1 VPEVWC
7 FAPHVNLSASFWDIL
22 EKLACQLI
30 AVPNDGISHMA
41 VAFPNE
47 GGATPS
53 GYCIEADA
61 DGVVRNVA
69 RDDVLQFCND
79 GSRILGYRF
88 TPPLTADQI
97 AKGDAFLDGII
108 GDPYGFLDL
117 IRRGI
122 EVAVADLGVVL
133 GGPVSAIIKAV
144 ATIDWQKALG
154 IRAWICYRVVAG
166 WLAAMGF
173 AVGNEAE
180 WGPMQLID
188 MQAHQFFGPEV
199 DVATAELPEIES

>member
-1 VPEVWC
+1 MPEVWC
-7 FAPHVNLSASFWDIL
+7 FCPRVNLSASFWDIL

-30 AVPNDGISHMA
+30 AVPEDGVSHMA
-41 VAFPNE
+41 VAFPE
-47 GGATPS
+47 R
-53 GYCIEADA
+53 GYVIEADA
-61 DGVVRNVA
+61 NGVVQNVA

-144 ATIDWQKALG
+144 AKIDWQKALG

-166 WLAAMGF
+166 WLVAMGF
-173 AVGNEAE
+173 AIGNEAE